1 LVLLVWGVTKLA
13 QAGLFAME
21 QVWNLPGPSRPRYV
35 QRLLRS
41 VIFLLVLALGVIV
54 STLLAG
60 LVTYGQDALA
70 IRALAQVLAA
80 LAKIGLYYLAF
91 RVLTLKAVSPRELVP
106 GAIVGGILWTVLHAL
121 GAYLVHHYLRSDSVY
136 GIFAT
141 VLGLLAWT
149 YLGRRPST
157 RWRSTWYWPVISDRG
172 PWCSHR

>member
-1 LVLLVWGVTKLA
+1 VGVTKLA

-35 QRLLRS
+35 QRLYRS

-121 GAYLVHHYLRSDSVY
+121 GAYLVHRYLRSDSVY

-149 YLGRRPST
+149 YLGSQAAVYSVEINVVLAR
-157 RWRSTWYWPVISDRG
+157 
-172 PWCSHR
+172 HL